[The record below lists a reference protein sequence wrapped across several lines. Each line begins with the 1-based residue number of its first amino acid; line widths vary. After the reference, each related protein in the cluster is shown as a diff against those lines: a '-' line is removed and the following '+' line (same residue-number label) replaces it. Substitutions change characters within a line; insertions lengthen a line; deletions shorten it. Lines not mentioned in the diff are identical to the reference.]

1 MREEKACL
9 FTQVESKIR
18 LQIKSERSSD
28 NTRTTTHPQASKF
41 FGARDPRLLS
51 PWSENAVF
59 KLESIPHHFTAF
71 SLANLPRP
79 TVTVHCLDYVL

>member
-1 MREEKACL
+1 M
-9 FTQVESKIR
+9 IR
-18 LQIKSERSSD
+18 NRVTNLTDI
-28 NTRTTTHPQASKF
+28 QASKF